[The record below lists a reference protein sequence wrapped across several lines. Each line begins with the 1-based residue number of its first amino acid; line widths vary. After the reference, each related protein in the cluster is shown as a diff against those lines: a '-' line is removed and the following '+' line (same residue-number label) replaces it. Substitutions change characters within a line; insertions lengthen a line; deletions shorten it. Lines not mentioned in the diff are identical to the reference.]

1 MPWSITL
8 FTRLIC
14 KSSTAGEMLADMRVA
29 EGRGET
35 VRAHRAQ
42 SVRSRESID
51 RVRDE
56 PDSQAGARA
65 AGMIVFAELRVVKR
79 VKLCSHS

>member
-1 MPWSITL
+1 M
-8 FTRLIC
+8 
-14 KSSTAGEMLADMRVA
+14 A
-29 EGRGET
+29 EGGGET

-56 PDSQAGARA
+56 PGSQAGGRA
-65 AGMIVFAELRVVKR
+65 GGMIGFAGPRRVER
-79 VKLCSHS
+79 RYRLDLFLP

>member
-1 MPWSITL
+1 MM
-8 FTRLIC
+8 C
-14 KSSTAGEMLADMRVA
+14 KSSTAGEMLADMRLA
-29 EGRGET
+29 EGQGET

-56 PDSQAGARA
+56 PGSQAGARA
-65 AGMIVFAELRVVKR
+65 GGIIGFAAAVPRRVERTLIDLRWT
-79 VKLCSHS
+79 